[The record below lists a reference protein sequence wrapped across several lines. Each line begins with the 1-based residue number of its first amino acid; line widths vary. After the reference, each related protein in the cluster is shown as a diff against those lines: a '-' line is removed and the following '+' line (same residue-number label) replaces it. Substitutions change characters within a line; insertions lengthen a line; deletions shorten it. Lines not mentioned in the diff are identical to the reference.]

1 MENPKAKNTRK
12 KVVTQ
17 PQKLPIPT
25 STVFHVEPRQTEQKL
40 SRSLL
45 PFTQKRTHTYS
56 RVFAIWNR
64 IISSLDDDDM
74 SRQWPFCFLRSF
86 DRFVLY
92 KKTNPCIFCTTRNNT
107 MRSFSIL
114 ALATRLSSVHGWMP
128 RSQRVVSLVRLS
140 MADTPEPATT
150 EDPCW
155 QDLYDDDCHMSS
167 VYQASFVAG
176 KSING
181 CYVKTRFDQ
190 AHFCLLWIC
199 QENGSSPCPAHL
211 DWMRLVQYLHSH
223 LSQALL
229 SFSYIHTTNLT
240 YAGLRHGRPR
250 RSRCQA

>member
-1 MENPKAKNTRK
+1 M
-12 KVVTQ
+12 
-17 PQKLPIPT
+17 
-25 STVFHVEPRQTEQKL
+25 
-40 SRSLL
+40 
-45 PFTQKRTHTYS
+45 
-56 RVFAIWNR
+56 FAIWNR

-114 ALATRLSSVHGWMP
+114 AVATLLSAFHGWMP
-128 RSQRVVSLVRLS
+128 RSQRVGSLVRLS

-176 KSING
+176 KRINNG
-181 CYVKTRFDQ
+181 CICEDEIRPSS
-190 AHFCLLWIC
+190 LLFALDLPGKWIK
-199 QENGSSPCPAHL
+199 SMPCASGL
-211 DWMRLVQYLHSH
+211 DEVV
-223 LSQALL
+223 
-229 SFSYIHTTNLT
+229 
-240 YAGLRHGRPR
+240 
-250 RSRCQA
+250 